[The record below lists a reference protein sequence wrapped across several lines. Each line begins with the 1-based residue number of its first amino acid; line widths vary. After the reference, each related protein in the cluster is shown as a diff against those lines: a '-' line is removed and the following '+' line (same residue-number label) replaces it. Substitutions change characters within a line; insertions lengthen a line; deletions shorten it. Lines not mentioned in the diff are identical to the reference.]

1 LAADE
6 NPAASPGA
14 IIPTGEPETVQAL
27 VQRELENVSALFIAE
42 AKLKAREESRRQRY
56 EYLMS
61 ERRLLKSR
69 LAEVEKEIATLR
81 PLRSEKE

>member
-1 LAADE
+1 MAAGE
-6 NPAASPGA
+6 NPATSPGA

-27 VQRELENVSALFIAE
+27 VRRELENVRALFIAE

-81 PLRSEKE
+81 PPQSEKE